1 MGTLLLI
8 VVLGIGALVMS
19 SFLVVDN
26 GHEDFGFLK
35 KNSSQDDFFR
45 RIKANA
51 HRIR

>member
-26 GHEDFGFLK
+26 SHEDFGFLK
-35 KNSSQDDFFR
+35 KNTNQDDFFR
-45 RIKANA
+45 KVRANA